1 MYQDKR
7 WRTLRKKKILEN
19 PWCEDCLAQGIYTP
33 ALDVHHIKP
42 WRRANTPE
50 EKERLAF
57 DPDNTICL
65 CRDCHVKRHLKMN
78 EEIRE
83 KIEANYLKPVESTF
97 KRA

>member
-1 MYQDKR
+1 MAD
-7 WRTLRKKKILEN
+7 
-19 PWCEDCLAQGIYTP
+19 PWCIDCKEKGIYTP

-50 EKERLAF
+50 ERERLAF
-57 DPDNTICL
+57 DPDNTVCL

-78 EEIRE
+78 EETRE
-83 KIEANYLKPVESTF
+83 KMEEEHYLKPVKSTF